1 MKFVNDTFCKE
12 VLQRLVRINSCQPAG
27 IEKEVVDAILSYFP
41 KDIEKEIIDP
51 KPPKKEEIVDY
62 TEELAKKMTEKLGR
76 KVAISGKGKVR
87 KLEIS
92 FSDDKELDE
101 RVNKL
106 CGANIFDD

>member
-1 MKFVNDTFCKE
+1 
-12 VLQRLVRINSCQPAG
+12 
-27 IEKEVVDAILSYFP
+27 
-41 KDIEKEIIDP
+41 
-51 KPPKKEEIVDY
+51 
-62 TEELAKKMTEKLGR
+62 MTEKLGR

-101 RVNKL
+101 LVNKL